1 MTATKT
7 VLPALPSL
15 SKTAMEDR
23 KRSLINDVEDL
34 APSRKRLKDENG
46 ATMRMDEDKE
56 KQVED
61 YQKDAIIR
69 QLKEYKRQKRDA
81 DEQLVELQR
90 KVTYHDDH
98 IRVID
103 AWWSQLLDEIRIR
116 VGDELPTPPPSAT
129 SAIIGEEIYNRT
141 LHFDDVESFS
151 AHLKAR
157 SANLKNAIKDL
168 FAKVPSAS
176 SPSEEQLQRR
186 LGELLAREKEH
197 AVELK
202 KAIDE
207 KESMYERLEAAMG
220 RYMTAERKLD
230 RAKSSQVQKLERQAI
245 MGSNGDGTSP
255 TTSKAAALP
264 KREHGDSNGEL
275 ENGVD
280 TAEAEALRKEAIAI
294 ADKQKAQVEEIEV
307 ENERLTNE
315 LSAARTKL
323 ASLTDDDYMETSHY
337 KILKSMYEDV
347 VKRVN
352 DLEAFNKQLR
362 EETQKLQAERAA
374 TRTQVEEETRNHISE
389 VEAANARAETDLAR
403 IRHARD
409 QLNSELAVLKASDDI
424 PKSSLALAQEV
435 AEAKDSRISALESK
449 VQRLE
454 LQLGEAEA
462 AELDLDGL
470 DVDALRA
477 KVQTLTNQYSLLANE
492 LPSLEAAW
500 RKLQATANKKIEDIA
515 HWEDQLSRL
524 AAEKAKADHKYFG
537 AMKAK
542 DTQEA
547 QLRTAKSQNSR
558 SSEIVTQLK
567 DEAARAKDLC
577 SNYERQLAE
586 SKEAHTK
593 LEQQHR
599 TAEQKLKEATFASDG
614 LKKSS
619 EELKTLV
626 AARDKEVLGA
636 SKAKRQA
643 EEDLE
648 KCKARLDDTK
658 KQYDALRKS
667 RAAVNAADSDDWR
680 KVAICP
686 VCSANIRNTVLKTCG
701 HVFCHNC
708 VKDLISNRNRKCPS
722 CARSFGTNDHQTIHL
737 TA

>member
-1 MTATKT
+1 M
-7 VLPALPSL
+7 
-15 SKTAMEDR
+15 
-23 KRSLINDVEDL
+23 
-34 APSRKRLKDENG
+34 
-46 ATMRMDEDKE
+46 
-56 KQVED
+56 
-61 YQKDAIIR
+61 
-69 QLKEYKRQKRDA
+69 
-81 DEQLVELQR
+81 
-90 KVTYHDDH
+90 
-98 IRVID
+98 
-103 AWWSQLLDEIRIR
+103 
-116 VGDELPTPPPSAT
+116 
-129 SAIIGEEIYNRT
+129 
-141 LHFDDVESFS
+141 ESFS

-470 DVDALRA
+470 DVDALKA

-567 DEAARAKDLC
+567 DEAAKAKDLC

-586 SKEAHTK
+586 SKEAYTK
-593 LEQQHR
+593 LEQHHR

-626 AARDKEVLGA
+626 AARDKEVLGT

-680 KVAICP
+680 VSFP
-686 VCSANIRNTVLKTCG
+686 LLLFSRSMHANEE
-701 HVFCHNC
+701 
-708 VKDLISNRNRKCPS
+708 NRKLPFAQS
-722 CARSFGTNDHQTIHL
+722 VPQTSEIL
-737 TA
+737 Y

>member
-1 MTATKT
+1 M
-7 VLPALPSL
+7 
-15 SKTAMEDR
+15 
-23 KRSLINDVEDL
+23 
-34 APSRKRLKDENG
+34 
-46 ATMRMDEDKE
+46 
-56 KQVED
+56 
-61 YQKDAIIR
+61 
-69 QLKEYKRQKRDA
+69 
-81 DEQLVELQR
+81 
-90 KVTYHDDH
+90 
-98 IRVID
+98 
-103 AWWSQLLDEIRIR
+103 
-116 VGDELPTPPPSAT
+116 
-129 SAIIGEEIYNRT
+129 
-141 LHFDDVESFS
+141 ESFS

-176 SPSEEQLQRR
+176 SPSEEQLQKR

-352 DLEAFNKQLR
+352 ELEAFNKQLR

-567 DEAARAKDLC
+567 DEAAKAKDLC

-586 SKEAHTK
+586 SKEAYTK

-626 AARDKEVLGA
+626 AARDKEVLGT

-680 KVAICP
+680 VSFP
-686 VCSANIRNTVLKTCG
+686 LLLFSRSTHANEE
-701 HVFCHNC
+701 
-708 VKDLISNRNRKCPS
+708 NRKLPFAQS
-722 CARSFGTNDHQTIHL
+722 VPQTSEIL
-737 TA
+737 Y

>member
-1 MTATKT
+1 MPATKAAP
-7 VLPALPSL
+7 PAFPSL
-15 SKTAMEDR
+15 SKIEMEDR

-34 APSRKRLKDENG
+34 APSRKRLKDENC
-46 ATMRMDEDKE
+46 ATMRMDDDKE

-61 YQKDAIIR
+61 YQKDALIR
-69 QLKEYKRQKRDA
+69 QLKEYKRVKRDA
-81 DEQLVELQR
+81 EEQLAELQR
-90 KVTYHDDH
+90 KARYHDDH
-98 IRVID
+98 LRILD
-103 AWWSQLLDEIRIR
+103 AWWSQLLDEIRLRI
-116 VGDELPTPPPSAT
+116 GDELPTPPPSAT
-129 SAIIGEEIYNRT
+129 SAVGEEIYNKA
-141 LHFDDVESFS
+141 LNFDDVESFS
-151 AHLKAR
+151 EHLKAR
-157 SANLKNAIKDL
+157 STNIKNAIRDL
-168 FAKVPSAS
+168 FAKLPSAS
-176 SPSEEQLQRR
+176 NPGEEELQKR
-186 LGELLAREKEH
+186 LAELLVREKEH

-245 MGSNGDGTSP
+245 MGSNGDGASP
-255 TTSKAAALP
+255 TTSKVAATP
-264 KREHGDSNGEL
+264 KREHADTNGEL

-280 TAEAEALRKEAIAI
+280 IAEAEALRKEALAV
-294 ADKQKAQVEEIEV
+294 AEKQRAQVEEIEA

-323 ASLTDDDYMETSHY
+323 ASLSDDDYMETSHY

-362 EETQKLQAERAA
+362 EETQKLQSERAA
-374 TRTQVEEETRNHISE
+374 TRTQVEEETRSHVSE

-409 QLNSELAVLKASDDI
+409 QLHSELAILKASEDG
-424 PKSSLALAQEV
+424 PKSSLTLAKEV
-435 AEAKDSRISALESK
+435 AEAKDSRIAALESQ
-449 VQRLE
+449 VQRLQ
-454 LQLGEAEA
+454 LQIGEIEA
-462 AELDLDGL
+462 AGTDLDGM
-470 DVDALRA
+470 DMDALKS

-500 RKLQATANKKIEDIA
+500 RKLQTTANKKIEDIA
-515 HWEDQLSRL
+515 NWEDQLARL

-547 QLRTAKSQNSR
+547 QLRMAKSQNAR

-567 DEAARAKDLC
+567 DESAKAKEVC
-577 SNYERQLAE
+577 SNYERQLAD
-586 SKEAHTK
+586 SKEAFTK
-593 LEQQHR
+593 LEQQYR
-599 TAEQKLKEATFASDG
+599 TAEQKLKEVSSANDG
-614 LKKSS
+614 LKKSA
-619 EELKTLV
+619 EELKSLV
-626 AARDKEVLGA
+626 SAKDKEVVGTA
-636 SKAKRQA
+636 KAKRQA

-648 KCKARLDDTK
+648 KCKARLDETK
-658 KQYDALRKS
+658 KQYDTLRKS

-701 HVFCHNC
+701 HVFCSNC
-708 VKDLISNRNRKCPS
+708 VRDLISNRNRKCPS
-722 CARSFGTNDHQTIHL
+722 CARSFGVNDHQTIHL

>member
-1 MTATKT
+1 M
-7 VLPALPSL
+7 
-15 SKTAMEDR
+15 
-23 KRSLINDVEDL
+23 
-34 APSRKRLKDENG
+34 
-46 ATMRMDEDKE
+46 
-56 KQVED
+56 
-61 YQKDAIIR
+61 
-69 QLKEYKRQKRDA
+69 
-81 DEQLVELQR
+81 
-90 KVTYHDDH
+90 
-98 IRVID
+98 
-103 AWWSQLLDEIRIR
+103 
-116 VGDELPTPPPSAT
+116 
-129 SAIIGEEIYNRT
+129 
-141 LHFDDVESFS
+141 ESFS

-470 DVDALRA
+470 DVDALKA

-567 DEAARAKDLC
+567 DEAAKAKDLC

-586 SKEAHTK
+586 SKEAYTK

-626 AARDKEVLGA
+626 AARDKEVLGT

-680 KVAICP
+680 VSFP
-686 VCSANIRNTVLKTCG
+686 LLLFSRSMHANEE
-701 HVFCHNC
+701 
-708 VKDLISNRNRKCPS
+708 NRKLPFAQS
-722 CARSFGTNDHQTIHL
+722 VPQTSEIL
-737 TA
+737 Y

>member
-1 MTATKT
+1 M
-7 VLPALPSL
+7 
-15 SKTAMEDR
+15 
-23 KRSLINDVEDL
+23 
-34 APSRKRLKDENG
+34 
-46 ATMRMDEDKE
+46 
-56 KQVED
+56 
-61 YQKDAIIR
+61 
-69 QLKEYKRQKRDA
+69 
-81 DEQLVELQR
+81 
-90 KVTYHDDH
+90 
-98 IRVID
+98 
-103 AWWSQLLDEIRIR
+103 
-116 VGDELPTPPPSAT
+116 
-129 SAIIGEEIYNRT
+129 
-141 LHFDDVESFS
+141 ESFS

-424 PKSSLALAQEV
+424 PKPSLALAQEV

-454 LQLGEAEA
+454 LQLGEVEA

-567 DEAARAKDLC
+567 DEAAKAKDLC

-586 SKEAHTK
+586 SKEAYTK

-599 TAEQKLKEATFASDG
+599 TAEQKLKEATFTSDG

-626 AARDKEVLGA
+626 AARDKEVLGT

-680 KVAICP
+680 VSFP
-686 VCSANIRNTVLKTCG
+686 LLLFSRSMHANEE
-701 HVFCHNC
+701 
-708 VKDLISNRNRKCPS
+708 NRKLPFAQS
-722 CARSFGTNDHQTIHL
+722 VPQTSEIL
-737 TA
+737 Y

>member
-1 MTATKT
+1 M
-7 VLPALPSL
+7 
-15 SKTAMEDR
+15 
-23 KRSLINDVEDL
+23 
-34 APSRKRLKDENG
+34 
-46 ATMRMDEDKE
+46 
-56 KQVED
+56 
-61 YQKDAIIR
+61 
-69 QLKEYKRQKRDA
+69 
-81 DEQLVELQR
+81 
-90 KVTYHDDH
+90 
-98 IRVID
+98 
-103 AWWSQLLDEIRIR
+103 
-116 VGDELPTPPPSAT
+116 PT
-129 SAIIGEEIYNRT
+129 
-141 LHFDDVESFS
+141 
-151 AHLKAR
+151 
-157 SANLKNAIKDL
+157 
-168 FAKVPSAS
+168 AS
-176 SPSEEQLQRR
+176 SPAEEQLQRR
-186 LGELLAREKEH
+186 LADLLAREKEL
-197 AVELK
+197 AVEMK
-202 KAIDE
+202 SAIDE
-207 KESMYERLEAAMG
+207 KDSMYERLEAAMG

-245 MGSNGDGTSP
+245 MGSNGDGASP
-255 TTSKAAALP
+255 TTSKAAVLP
-264 KREHGDSNGEL
+264 KREHAETNGEL
-275 ENGVD
+275 ENGID

-294 ADKQKAQVEEIEV
+294 AEKQKAQVEEIEA

-337 KILKSMYEDV
+337 KLIKSMYEDV

-362 EETQKLQAERAA
+362 EETQKLQSERAA
-374 TRTQVEEETRNHISE
+374 TRTQVEEESRNHISE

-409 QLNSELAVLKASDDI
+409 QLHSELAVLKASDDI

-462 AELDLDGL
+462 AEVDLESLDT
-470 DVDALRA
+470 DALKA

-515 HWEDQLSRL
+515 SWEDQLSRL

-567 DEAARAKDLC
+567 DEAAKAKEVC

-586 SKEAHTK
+586 SKEALTK

-599 TAEQKLKEATFASDG
+599 TTEQKLKEVTFASDG

-626 AARDKEVLGA
+626 AAKDKEVLGTA
-636 SKAKRQA
+636 KAKRQA

-658 KQYDALRKS
+658 KQYDTLRKS

-680 KVAICP
+680 V
-686 VCSANIRNTVLKTCG
+686 SY
-701 HVFCHNC
+701 
-708 VKDLISNRNRKCPS
+708 
-722 CARSFGTNDHQTIHL
+722 TNDMLSQEVQLLMKTTESCHL
-737 TA
+737 PGLQRKHSKYCFEDMRPCVLPQLCQGPHLKPQPKVSKLCKELWN